1 MTTGKFAVLLVAT
14 ILTGVQPLWPQAAS
28 QDPGNWLTYSG
39 NAAGWRYSALD
50 RINASNVQS
59 LAPQWVFQIG
69 DLGKFETTPIVV
81 NGVMYGTGQNDRA
94 FALDART
101 GKAIWRYA
109 RTLPPDI
116 RACCGSVNR
125 GFAILGNKLFMA
137 TLDAH
142 VIAMDTRTG
151 NILWDTKATD
161 YAEGYSFTLAP
172 LLVKDKVIVG
182 VAGGEFPIRGF
193 IDAYDAATGK
203 RAWRFYTIPG
213 PGDAGHDT
221 WSGDSWKVGGA
232 GAWVTGSYDPDL
244 NLIYWPTGN
253 PAPSNYGGQR
263 EGDNRY
269 SNSMLAL
276 NADTG
281 QLKWH
286 FQFTPHDLFDY
297 DSTQTPV
304 LIDGV
309 WKGQPRKLLVQ
320 ADRNAFFYALDRV
333 TGQFLF
339 AKPFA
344 QQTWAKG
351 IDADGKPIPNPA
363 AFPTQEGTKVC
374 PGWAGGVNW
383 NPPSYSP
390 QTKLFYVNARE
401 ESCNIFGAKEET
413 PVNGRFFYGS
423 TTAPPTNQKDWGAV
437 RAIDPS
443 SGDIKWE
450 FKLYSAGWSGVLSTA
465 GGLVFVGDNEGNL
478 LAFDAATGKN
488 LWHFQMGSPVFA
500 APMSYSLEGKQYIVI
515 PAGSALF
522 AFGLPD
528 TRR

>member
-1 MTTGKFAVLLVAT
+1 MTIIKHAILCIVIFA
-14 ILTGVQPLWPQAAS
+14 GVETLWPQAAS
-28 QDPGNWLTYSG
+28 DDPANWLTYSG
-39 NAAGWRYSALD
+39 NYAGWRHSGLD
-50 RINASNVQS
+50 QINASNVS
-59 LAPQWVFQIG
+59 GLLPQWVFQIG

-109 RTLPPDI
+109 RNLPQDI

-125 GFAILGNKLFMA
+125 GFAIQGNKLFMA

-142 VIAMDTRTG
+142 VIAMDARSG
-151 NILWDTKATD
+151 NILWDVKAAD
-161 YAEGYSFTLAP
+161 YAEGYSFTMAP

-182 VAGGEFPIRGF
+182 IAGGEYPIRGF

-213 PGDAGHDT
+213 PGEAGNNT

-232 GAWVTGSYDPDL
+232 GAWVTGSYDPQL
-244 NLIYWPTGN
+244 NLLYWPTGN

-276 NADTG
+276 DPDTG
-281 QLKWH
+281 TLKWY
-286 FQFTPHDLFDY
+286 FQFSPHDMYDY
-297 DSTQTPV
+297 DATQTPV
-304 LIDGV
+304 LIDGM
-309 WKGQPRKLLVQ
+309 WNGQPRKLLVQ
-320 ADRNAFFYALDRV
+320 ANRNAFFYVLDRV
-333 TGQFLF
+333 TGQFLL

-351 IDADGKPIPNPA
+351 LSADGKPIPNPA
-363 AFPTQEGTKVC
+363 AMPKPEGTKVC
-374 PGWAGGVNW
+374 PGWSGGVNW
-383 NPPSYSP
+383 NPSSYSP
-390 QTKLFYVNARE
+390 LTKLFYVNARE
-401 ESCNIFGAKEET
+401 GSCGIFGAKEET

-423 TTAPPTNQKDWGAV
+423 TFGPPPNEKDWGVV
-437 RAIDPS
+437 RAINPL

-450 FKLYSAGWSGVLSTA
+450 FKMYSAGWGGMLSTA
-465 GGLVFVGDNEGNL
+465 GGLVFFGDNEGNF
-478 LAFDAATGKN
+478 LALNAATGEH

-500 APMSYSLEGKQYIVI
+500 APMSYALDGRQYVVI

-522 AFGLPD
+522 AFALPGGG
-528 TRR
+528 R